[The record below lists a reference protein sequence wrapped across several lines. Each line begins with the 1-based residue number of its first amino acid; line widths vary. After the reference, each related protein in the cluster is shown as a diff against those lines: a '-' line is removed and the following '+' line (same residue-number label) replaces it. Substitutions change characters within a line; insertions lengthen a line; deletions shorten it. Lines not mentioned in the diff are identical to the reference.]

1 MKRFGIIGGG
11 TWGERHCQALSAMQN
26 EGVELWGLCEI
37 NQSRAKTLAERYKIP
52 NIFSDYREMLK
63 EPSLVAVS
71 IALPDHLHKDA
82 AIAAAESG
90 KDILIEKPLALTVE
104 DAQAILDVTKKNGVR
119 IMVDFHG
126 RWNPNLNL
134 AKKAITEQRLGK
146 VRQVAFRLSNRITVP
161 LNMLSWAGQSGV
173 LGFLGS
179 HAIDLVRWFIGDSPN
194 RVYAVSRSELLVSK
208 GISTPDFYLVI
219 MEFPNG
225 QVATLEHLWI
235 LPETEPS
242 IKDYKVQIVG
252 DKGIIKLDL
261 SHHRS
266 LEIIAEDGISLPE
279 MFAAPQI
286 YGEHKGFT
294 LESIAHFA
302 RCVVNEEEFLV
313 TGEDGLEVTRIMEA
327 IEESIKTGVPVSLA

>member
-1 MKRFGIIGGG
+1 MKKFAVIGGG
-11 TWGERHCQALSAMQN
+11 VWGERHCQAMSKMRN

-37 NQSRAKTLAERYKIP
+37 NQDRAKVLTERYQIP
-52 NIFSDYREMLK
+52 HHFDDYREMLK
-63 EPSLVAVS
+63 EDTLAAVS

-82 AIAAAESG
+82 AIAAAEAG

-104 DAQAILDVTKKNGVR
+104 DAQAIMDATRKNKVK

-126 RWNPNLNL
+126 RWNPNLNQ
-134 AKKAITEQRLGK
+134 AKKALTDQRLGK
-146 VRQVAFRLSNRITVP
+146 VRQVAIRLSNRITVP
-161 LNMLSWAGQSGV
+161 LNMLSWAGHSGV

-179 HAIDLVRWFIGDSPN
+179 HAIDLVRWFVGETPN
-194 RVYAVSRSELLVSK
+194 RVYAVSRSGLLVSK
-208 GISTPDFYLVI
+208 GVSTPDLYLVI
-219 MEFPNG
+219 MEFPGG

-252 DKGIIKLDL
+252 EKGTIKLDL

-266 LEIIAEDGISLPE
+266 IEIVAEDGIGLPE
-279 MFAAPQI
+279 MFAAPEI
-286 YGEHKGFT
+286 FGENKGFA

-302 RCVVNEEEFLV
+302 RSVVKDEPFLV

-327 IEESIKTGVPVSLA
+327 IEESIKTGLPVSLA